1 MNNILLV
8 VLFLLLI
15 YVSGKNGIKLF
26 FSLILNFILLMFMF
40 VLISLGINSVIVT
53 ILVCLGICYISLYM
67 VNGKSIKTYSSF
79 ISIFLVLVIL
89 TIGIYF
95 VTKLSRIAGFGY
107 ESYESINMFSY
118 NVRIDF
124 TNISI
129 SLILIGLIGAIIDSS
144 MAISSALYEIYLNN
158 KKLSSSELFRSGM
171 NIGKDILGTT
181 VNTLL
186 FAFLGEFMALLIWYK
201 TGNYSFLDII
211 NNKTFC
217 SEVIK
222 ILSSAIGC
230 LSVIP
235 LTSLITS
242 KALKNNKL
250 KREYGTD

>member
-1 MNNILLV
+1 MNSILLII
-8 VLFLLLI
+8 LFLLLI
-15 YVSGKNGIKLF
+15 YVSGKKGVKLF
-26 FSLILNFILLMFMF
+26 FSLLLNFVLLIVMFI
-40 VLISLGINSVIVT
+40 LISLGINSIVIT
-53 ILVCLGICYISLYM
+53 LLGCLGICYISLYL

-79 ISIFLVLVIL
+79 ISILLVLVIL
-89 TIGIYF
+89 TIGIY
-95 VTKLSRIAGFGY
+95 VITNLSRIAGFGY
-107 ESYESINMFSY
+107 EEYESINMFSY

-158 KKLSSSELFRSGM
+158 KKLSSSELFKSGM
-171 NIGKDILGTT
+171 NIGRDILGTT

-201 TGNYSFLDII
+201 MGNYSFLDII

-217 SEVIK
+217 SEAIK
-222 ILSSAIGC
+222 ILFSAIGC

-242 KALKNNKL
+242 KFLKNNKL
-250 KREYGTD
+250 RRVYESD